1 MSKRLGVRKL
11 AQIALFTALIIVGG
25 FIRFPIGAIPI
36 TLGTLFVLLG
46 GALCGKRVG
55 AIAPIIYLIIG
66 LIGIPVF
73 SAGGGIT
80 YILYPTFGYLL
91 GFVFAGLIAG
101 IAKKG
106 FVKKLVCNL
115 IGVLVI
121 HVVGVLYFY
130 FMSNFY
136 LQALDLMH
144 QTATQNPIYSGASV
158 TLGQAIITGSLIFL
172 PIDILSAVISALIAN
187 KLQPI
192 INR

>member
-1 MSKRLGVRKL
+1 MSKRVGVRKL
-11 AQIALFTALIIVGG
+11 AEIALFTALIIVGG

-46 GALCGKRVG
+46 GSLCGKRVG

>member
-1 MSKRLGVRKL
+1 MSKRSGVRKL
-11 AQIALFTALIIVGG
+11 AEIALFTALIIVGG

>member
-11 AQIALFTALIIVGG
+11 AEIALFTALIIVGG

-46 GALCGKRVG
+46 GALCGKIVG

-172 PIDILSAVISALIAN
+172 PIDILSAVISALIAS

>member
-1 MSKRLGVRKL
+1 MSKRVGVRKL
-11 AQIALFTALIIVGG
+11 AEIALFTALIIVGG
-25 FIRFPIGAIPI
+25 FIRFPIGAIPV

-46 GALCGKRVG
+46 GALCGKIVG

>member
-1 MSKRLGVRKL
+1 MSKRVGVRKL
-11 AQIALFTALIIVGG
+11 AEIALFTALIIVGG

-106 FVKKLVCNL
+106 VVKKLVCNL

>member
-11 AQIALFTALIIVGG
+11 AEIALFTALIIVGG

-46 GALCGKRVG
+46 GSLCGKRVG

>member
-11 AQIALFTALIIVGG
+11 AEIALFTALIIVGG

-46 GALCGKRVG
+46 GALCGKTVG

-73 SAGGGIT
+73 SAGGGIA